1 LRQQWVI
8 PPKQNADFVAKME
21 DVLDVYARPYDE
33 DYPVICFDEKPY
45 QLLDERTEPIP
56 MKEGQPVRYDNEY
69 ERMGTCCIFVTTE
82 PLKGRHYAMAKQRRT
97 AIDYAHYLDWL
108 ANESPYKNAKK
119 IILVQDNLNTHNT
132 ASLYKAFPA
141 ERAREIVRKFEFHYT
156 PRHGSWLNIAEIA
169 ISILQKQCIA
179 RRIADI
185 ETLNKELAAWE
196 TDNNANCKSIRWQFT
211 AEKARVRLRSL
222 YPVF

>member
-1 LRQQWVI
+1 
-8 PPKQNADFVAKME
+8 ME

-45 QLLDERTEPIP
+45 QLLDERKEPIP
-56 MKEGQPVRYDNEY
+56 MQKGKPARYDNEY

-82 PLKGRHYAMAKQRRT
+82 PLMGKHYAQAKERRT

-108 ANESPYKNAKK
+108 ANNSSYKNAKK
-119 IILVQDNLNTHNT
+119 IILVQDNLNTHVFS
-132 ASLYKAFPA
+132 SLYKAFAP
-141 ERAREIVRKFEFHYT
+141 EKAREIAKKFEFHFT
-156 PRHGSWLNIAEIA
+156 PKHGSWLNIAEVA
-169 ISILQKQCIA
+169 ISILSKQCIN

-185 ETLNKELAAWE
+185 DTLNNELAAWE
-196 TDNNANCKSIRWQFT
+196 RENNETCKCVNWQFRT
-211 AEKARVRLRSL
+211 EDARVRLWKL